1 VVEDHSASAEFTPA
15 EETPSQYTRPD
26 HAEPQHTGD
35 GGQDLRPDPV
45 ADFRTEVAPTEFR
58 TGAVSPDFRADFR
71 AEIPRTEFPHEP
83 RPTDSAVPPAAFQ
96 TERFPEPAPRTD
108 ATDHLSPSL
117 PIPMPEPPESGY
129 RPAPRPEYD
138 GYRYR
143 SDLERAATDLPTGP
157 VSEPSAGTAY
167 FGAAPVVGD
176 LGYPGANNGNAWSGQ
191 RYAAEGTGSGD
202 VAARNEGDARADGGG
217 NPEPRITE
225 PRRPETRIPET
236 PAAEQRPV
244 DQRPMEQPPVEQ
256 RPVEPQPRPAEP
268 RPEAAGPVMDLGDAW
283 TRVLAGLPPNQRA
296 WLTNSRPVT
305 LHESTAIVA
314 VPDDFTRGQLE
325 TRLRPDL
332 ERILTESFGRDIRIA
347 VTVDPSLDPELREPQ
362 APPQP
367 AVREPLRTD
376 GAFQPTIQSAL
387 TDPDQGQ
394 QFGQPRPEPVQR
406 YEQPAPQHYDQP
418 RGPAPQQQQPF
429 GTSQLPNGSAP
440 AHPPTDAQGEARLNP
455 KYTFETFVIGSSNR
469 FAHAAAVAVAEA
481 PGKAY
486 NPQLIYGDSGLGKT
500 HLLHAIGHYVRSLY
514 TGARVRYVSSEEFT
528 NDFINAIRDDKA
540 SQFQRRYRD
549 VDVLLIDDIQFLEG
563 KIQTQEEFFHT
574 FNTLH
579 NANKQI
585 VISSDR
591 APKRLEA
598 LEDRLRNRFEWG
610 LITDIQPPDLETR
623 IAILRKKAATERL
636 TAPPEVLEFIASKVQ
651 TNIRELEGALIRV
664 TAFASLNRQP
674 VDLSLAEIVLKDL
687 IPEGSKPEVT
697 ASMIMG
703 QTASYFG
710 LSIDDLCG
718 SSRSRVLV
726 TARQIAMYLCR
737 ELTDLSLPKIG
748 QQFGGRDHT
757 TVMHA
762 ERKIRQLMSERRS
775 VFNQVTEL
783 TNRIKHQAKQQ

>member
-1 VVEDHSASAEFTPA
+1 
-15 EETPSQYTRPD
+15 
-26 HAEPQHTGD
+26 
-35 GGQDLRPDPV
+35 
-45 ADFRTEVAPTEFR
+45 
-58 TGAVSPDFRADFR
+58 
-71 AEIPRTEFPHEP
+71 
-83 RPTDSAVPPAAFQ
+83 
-96 TERFPEPAPRTD
+96 
-108 ATDHLSPSL
+108 
-117 PIPMPEPPESGY
+117 M
-129 RPAPRPEYD
+129 
-138 GYRYR
+138 
-143 SDLERAATDLPTGP
+143 
-157 VSEPSAGTAY
+157 
-167 FGAAPVVGD
+167 
-176 LGYPGANNGNAWSGQ
+176 
-191 RYAAEGTGSGD
+191 
-202 VAARNEGDARADGGG
+202 RNEGDGRAEADNTIPS
-217 NPEPRITE
+217 NPAPAQVAAPVAAQAPVAPPAPRVE
-225 PRRPETRIPET
+225 APVRAEV
-236 PAAEQRPV
+236 AA
-244 DQRPMEQPPVEQ
+244 
-256 RPVEPQPRPAEP
+256 
-268 RPEAAGPVMDLGDAW
+268 PVMDLGDAW
-283 TRVLAGLPPNQRA
+283 NRVLAGLPPNQRA

-332 ERILTESFGRDIRIA
+332 ERILSESFGRDIRIA
-347 VTVDPSLDPELREPQ
+347 VTVDPSLDPELQPQ
-362 APPQP
+362 APPAP
-367 AVREPLRTD
+367 VVREPMRTE
-376 GAFQPTIQSAL
+376 GSYQPTIQSAL
-387 TDPDQGQ
+387 TYPDQSHQ
-394 QFGQPRPEPVQR
+394 QPYAQPTQQPMTQPRQDQAPTYEQQQPAAQQYAPQPNQPFGQP
-406 YEQPAPQHYDQP
+406 A
-418 RGPAPQQQQPF
+418 QQPF
-429 GTSQLPNGSAP
+429 GHQSGPDSRPPGAP
-440 AHPPTDAQGEARLNP
+440 APAQPATEAQGEARLNP